1 MEITE
6 AKRLLIERFTDE
18 IADCPLKTVRR
29 QSSVR
34 SAHDA
39 EAEDIIRIM
48 ELLDNQDDLKKVR
61 FAATN
66 LDRLPKY
73 GPEEINVCS
82 VMDKQV
88 CSENKVDALSKHMND
103 IQGSDISVIAATRH
117 DEQFVMMTT
126 KIQEQLDLFTAACAK
141 VTDSLRSSN
150 SGSTAAVNDTAASV
164 DRSCNVIITGVE
176 ESRKMSVWRDTVA
189 RILVITAGRDVR
201 IEDAFR
207 LGRFNNQRSR
217 PILVKLASV
226 WDRRLILSGSHKLNS
241 DVQFSRRVY
250 VSADKP
256 LQVRRKDTMDQHS
269 CLSSLYMP
277 HRTIDVFPFHTKDIA
292 SSHPSL

>member
-18 IADCPLKTVRR
+18 IADCALKTVRR

-73 GPEEINVCS
+73 GPEELNVCS

-88 CSENKVDALSKHMND
+88 CLENKVDALS
-103 IQGSDISVIAATRH
+103 
-117 DEQFVMMTT
+117 
-126 KIQEQLDLFTAACAK
+126 
-141 VTDSLRSSN
+141 
-150 SGSTAAVNDTAASV
+150 
-164 DRSCNVIITGVE
+164 
-176 ESRKMSVWRDTVA
+176 
-189 RILVITAGRDVR
+189 
-201 IEDAFR
+201 
-207 LGRFNNQRSR
+207 
-217 PILVKLASV
+217 
-226 WDRRLILSGSHKLNS
+226 
-241 DVQFSRRVY
+241 
-250 VSADKP
+250 
-256 LQVRRKDTMDQHS
+256 
-269 CLSSLYMP
+269 
-277 HRTIDVFPFHTKDIA
+277 
-292 SSHPSL
+292 